1 MSKQLYYI
9 GIVCPEDINAEI
21 LSHKHWMRQH
31 FGCKAA
37 LKSPAHITLIPSFLM
52 ESALEDDLREIL
64 SGFRWDASHL
74 DLEINNFDHFG
85 PRVIF
90 AHVSQNEGLSA
101 LKTALEQHLVQYP
114 TLGIRQE
121 IRTFHAHITIANRD
135 LQEGDFAAAWPHFE
149 PLSYSAQF
157 TTGNFSLLQL
167 DGAKWEILHTFEW

>member
-52 ESALEDDLREIL
+52 ESGLEDDLMEIL
-64 SGFRWDASHL
+64 SGFRWDAPQL
-74 DLEINNFDHFG
+74 DLEIRNFDHFG
-85 PRVIF
+85 PHVIF
-90 AHVSQNEGLSA
+90 AHVALNEGLSA
-101 LKTALEQHLVQYP
+101 LKTALEEYLVQYP

-121 IRTFHAHITIANRD
+121 IRTFHAHITVANRD
-135 LQEGDFAAAWPHFE
+135 LQEADFAAAWPHFQN
-149 PLSYSAQF
+149 LSYAAQF
-157 TTGNFSLLQL
+157 TAGTFSLLKL
-167 DGAKWEILHTFEW
+167 DGPRWEILHTFDW